1 MPTLKSFKGFS
12 VCSLVWVL
20 NKKQRMIA
28 EGIETAA
35 QLDLFKAQSC
45 NVGQGFYFS
54 QPLSSEAFS
63 RLLENKMLTN

>member
-35 QLDLFKAQSC
+35 QLDLFRAQSC
-45 NVGQGFYFS
+45 KVGRVSILVSHFHQRHFRAYS
-54 QPLSSEAFS
+54 
-63 RLLENKMLTN
+63 KIKC